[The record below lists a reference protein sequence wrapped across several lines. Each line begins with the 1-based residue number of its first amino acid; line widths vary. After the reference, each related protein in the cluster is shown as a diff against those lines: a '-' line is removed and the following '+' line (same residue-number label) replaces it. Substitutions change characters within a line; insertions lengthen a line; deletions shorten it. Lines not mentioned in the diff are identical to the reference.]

1 MPDPAPLIV
10 FSDDWGRHP
19 SSCQHLISQ
28 LLPHRSVTW
37 VNTIGTRPPGLD
49 WSTVTRG
56 MGKLRQWVKRPTPEE
71 PTPSPSLKGGEPD
84 LRSPEASGG
93 SEEASRAFPPL
104 PSPGPREAPLTGP
117 GEGRGGWGVG
127 SSGPRTSPLV
137 LNPKMW
143 PSFRSRFGRGLNRR
157 LLTRALAG
165 VTGVTPIIVTTI
177 PLIADLVG
185 RVRAARWVYYCV
197 DDFSVWP
204 GLDGRTMRDMEAEL
218 VPKVDVAIAVSAT
231 LQAHLAKLGKPSH
244 LLTHGV
250 DLDFWRAPVPP
261 GTPVSLRDLDTM
273 TDPLVVYWGV
283 VDRRTDLDFVRAL
296 GNAMTVGTILFA
308 GPQDAPD
315 PELFRLPLVRTLPP
329 VPFADLPSLA
339 ARAAVLVA
347 PYADLPVTRAMQPLK
362 LKEYIATG
370 KPVVVRK
377 LPATAEWADCV
388 DVVET
393 PDAFARAVLTR
404 LKDGAPENQLR
415 ARGRLEAEGWGAKAT
430 QFERWVDGS

>member
-19 SSCQHLISQ
+19 SSCQHLIAK

-37 VNTIGTRPPGLD
+37 VNTIGTRPPGLN
-49 WSTVTRG
+49 WNTFTRG
-56 MGKLRQWVKRPTPEE
+56 LGKLKSWLSKPTP
-71 PTPSPSLKGGEPD
+71 PTPLPEGKGEKENSP
-84 LRSPEASGG
+84 
-93 SEEASRAFPPL
+93 PPF
-104 PSPGPREAPLTGP
+104 REGGP
-117 GEGRGGWGVG
+117 GGVG
-127 SSGPRTSPLV
+127 SSRFPLV

-157 LLTRALAG
+157 LLTRALAP
-165 VTGVTPIIVTTI
+165 VAEAMPAPAVVITTL
-177 PLIADLVG
+177 PLMADLVG
-185 RVRAARWVYYCV
+185 RFRAAWWVYYCV

-231 LQAHLAKLGKPSH
+231 LQAHLEQLGKPAH

-250 DLDFWRAPVPP
+250 DLDFWRSPVASDV
-261 GTPVSLRDLDTM
+261 PVSLRSLDALPK
-273 TDPLVVYWGV
+273 PLVVYWGV
-283 VDRRTDLDFVRAL
+283 IDRRTDLALVKAL
-296 GNAMTVGTILFA
+296 GEAMTDGTILFA

-315 PELFRLPLVRTLPP
+315 PALLRLPRVRTLPP
-329 VPFADLPSLA
+329 LLYADLPALA
-339 ARAAVLVA
+339 VRAGVLIA

-362 LKEYIATG
+362 LKEYMATG
-370 KPVVVRK
+370 KPVVVRN

-393 PDAFARAVLTR
+393 PSAFTAAVLTR
-404 LKDGAPENQLR
+404 LREGVPEEQQR
-415 ARGRLEAEGWGAKAT
+415 ARGRLQSEGWAAKAE
-430 QFERWVDGS
+430 QFEKWVDGIG